1 MNAVT
6 RPEAVAV
13 AEGEDKEKKG
23 DAPVLRSAEMV
34 LWTTRGEKF
43 PLSGQFQGQ
52 RVLGKI
58 GVNPRTSAT
67 YVQIV
72 AVEGQGESAKYKGL
86 GFGHAINRLWWPKA
100 DEGETQPVKPEDGV
114 RRLIFDLEGKDG
126 EKKTF
131 SCFITKSLE
140 PELFAKLGFTG
151 EMTTSRK
158 PRAAAPDDAAV
169 AADPRP

>member
-43 PLSGQFQGQ
+43 PLRGQFQGQ

-58 GVNPRTSAT
+58 GVNPRTSVT
-67 YVQIV
+67 YAQIV

-86 GFGHAINRLWWPKA
+86 GFGHAINIKA

-131 SCFITKSLE
+131 SCFITKSME
-140 PELFAKLGFTG
+140 SELFAKLGFTG

-158 PRAAAPDDAAV
+158 LRAAASDDAEV
-169 AADPRP
+169 AAAPRP

>member
-1 MNAVT
+1 MNDVT

-13 AEGEDKEKKG
+13 AEGEDKEKKH

-58 GVNPRTSAT
+58 GVNPRTSVT

-86 GFGHAINRLWWPKA
+86 GFGHAINTKA